1 MKYVIVNNMDG
12 VEKHVNYVKKII
24 LSYSL
29 KIVLIV
35 TIILAIW
42 KREWIW
48 VLGCIAGITIGF
60 IPTLLKNDI
69 KVTLPWSIELLIA
82 SVLALNMGGVLLNAY
97 YTIPGYA
104 GFTQFLTSVLVA
116 FLAFAVIYIVDEY
129 WDGLNMD
136 KYAMAVV
143 VVITTMA
150 AGVILEFIKWFQI
163 FGRKS
168 ETVEQ
173 VLISLLISTI
183 AGIIIAIISVN
194 LIKQGR
200 FETMTEELGEQINS
214 TVIHRKKQK

>member
-1 MKYVIVNNMDG
+1 MKPPNKTIDS
-12 VEKHVNYVKKII
+12 KK
-24 LSYSL
+24 SYIASMSM

-35 TIILAIW
+35 TLVLAIW
-42 KREWIW
+42 KKEWIW
-48 VLGCIAGITIGF
+48 VLGCIAGFIIGF
-60 IPTLLKNDI
+60 IPTLLKRDI

-82 SVLALNMGGVLLNAY
+82 GVLSLNMGGVLLNAY
-97 YTIPGYA
+97 YSIPGYA

-116 FLAFAVIYIVDEY
+116 FLAFAVIYIVDIY
-129 WDGLNMD
+129 WNGLNMD

-150 AGVILEFIKWFQI
+150 SGVIMEFIKWFQI
-163 FGRKS
+163 FGRKP

-183 AGIIIAIISVN
+183 AGILIAIISVN
-194 LIKQGR
+194 LIKQGK
-200 FETMTEELGEQINS
+200 FETMTEEFGEQINS

>member
-1 MKYVIVNNMDG
+1 MKQR
-12 VEKHVNYVKKII
+12 KKTIDSTK
-24 LSYSL
+24 SYIASMSM
-29 KIVLIV
+29 KIVF
-35 TIILAIW
+35 IITLVLAVW

-48 VLGCIAGITIGF
+48 VLGCIAGIIIGF
-60 IPTLLKNDI
+60 IPTLLKRDI

-82 SVLALNMGGVLLNAY
+82 GVLALNMGGVLLNAY

-116 FLAFAVIYIVDEY
+116 FLAFAVIYIVDIY

-150 AGVILEFIKWFQI
+150 SGVIMEFIKWFKI
-163 FGRKS
+163 FGRKP

-173 VLISLLISTI
+173 VLISLLISTV

-194 LIKQGR
+194 LIKRGK

-214 TVIHRKKQK
+214 TVIHRKQK

>member
-1 MKYVIVNNMDG
+1 MNS

-24 LSYSL
+24 FSYSL
-29 KIVLIV
+29 KIVLLI
-35 TIILAIW
+35 TILIAIW
-42 KREWIW
+42 KREWLW
-48 VLGCIAGITIGF
+48 VIGCIAGVIIGF
-60 IPTLLKNDI
+60 IPTFLKRDI

-82 SVLALNMGGVLLNAY
+82 GVLALNMGGVLLNAY

-116 FLAFAVIYIVDEY
+116 FCAFAVIYIVDIY

-136 KYAMAVV
+136 KNAMAVV

-150 AGVILEFIKWFQI
+150 GGVIMEFIKWFKI
-163 FGRKS
+163 FGRKP

-194 LIKQGR
+194 LIKRGK
-200 FETMTEELGEQINS
+200 FETITEELGEQINS
-214 TVIHRKKQK
+214 TVIHPKKQK